1 MGRFLPK
8 YRPVHVGVSIVDKE
22 AYKDYRETSKI
33 RDPKKFNYYTDY
45 RRVAR
50 KIWKKIAEDSVTY
63 ESGVY
68 DSTFFYLVPQ
78 VVDNRP
84 FVELPNG
91 KIKTNSHTKGDI
103 YAPIFCNLFKR
114 FDYSC
119 WSIDGCYV
127 KSYTSRLN
135 DIINKFVPKYYF
147 ILSTLIK
154 NNF

>member
-1 MGRFLPK
+1 MRRFLPK

-50 KIWKKIAEDSVTY
+50 KIWKKVAEDSVNY

-68 DSTFFYLVPQ
+68 DSTFFYLIPQ

-84 FVELPNG
+84 FIELPNG
-91 KIKTNSHTKGDI
+91 KIKTNSHTKGDM

-114 FDYSC
+114 FDYNC
-119 WSIDGCYV
+119 WSLDGTYT
-127 KSYTSRLN
+127 KSFKDRLKDCLLYTSPSPR
-135 DIINKFVPKYYF
+135 DQRGSRMP
-147 ILSTLIK
+147 SSA
-154 NNF
+154 